1 MSTSPIAAP
10 DWFEQLWSQHRHRLP
25 FLLQNEAG
33 KKMVRDL
40 LGIVLESLKAQ
51 AGSANGIST
60 VIAFA
65 RIQAML
71 KGCQGVMDTPDP
83 TPEQVAD
90 AVERLIGKVKP

>member
-1 MSTSPIAAP
+1 MSAPPIPAP
-10 DWFEQLWSQHRHRLP
+10 DWFEQLWREHQHRLP
-25 FLLQNEAG
+25 FLLQNETG
-33 KKMVRDL
+33 KRMVRDL

-51 AGSANGIST
+51 AGSASGVST

-71 KGCQGVMDTPDP
+71 KGCQGVLDAPDP

-90 AVERLIGKVKP
+90 AVERLVERMKP